1 MIIQRVTFFIFLFSL
16 FPSFL
21 LSPQVEFL
29 VFESLVFFFSCV
41 NFLGRSHI
49 YVFLCFGA
57 HRYLGCLV
65 YLFCFVILVF
75 SCYSLVGLSVGRTA
89 GGFVFPPSNC
99 SPTVILLLLLP
110 LRYARGD
117 LCSLVL
123 SSCPLFIFS
132 SIKKKQSYLFLR
144 RLFFFLVFIYSI
156 LWHRMRS

>member
-1 MIIQRVTFFIFLFSL
+1 VLAGVDYSEGFLLYSSLFS
-16 FPSFL
+16 FPL
-21 LSPQVEFL
+21 LPPLTTMEFL
-29 VFESLVFFFSCV
+29 VFESLLFFSCV

-75 SCYSLVGLSVGRTA
+75 SCYFLVGLSVCRSYCWW
-89 GGFVFPPSNC
+89 FRLPPSNC

-117 LCSLVL
+117 LSPQFLVL
-123 SSCPLFIFS
+123 GPLFIFS
-132 SIKKKQSYLFLR
+132 SIKKT
-144 RLFFFLVFIYSI
+144 I
-156 LWHRMRS
+156 LSFS